1 MHSPQPFPLGSA
13 PFAVQSRPVSNRT
26 YSAEIP
32 RLICCRHNRS
42 AATSR
47 IIAYQKRSHARIS
60 LTHPPPVCKPFFSDF
75 PDFFHFFLPTPHLV
89 PSAVPLLQNR
99 EVLLIFIL
107 PILYIRHI
115 ICTAKQLFSDRTP
128 YIFHVCKSFMK
139 VCANSTL
146 SLQISLVSSVLVRGL
161 LFTGK

>member
-60 LTHPPPVCKPFFSDF
+60 LTHPSPVCKPFFSDF
-75 PDFFHFFLPTPHLV
+75 PDFFHFFLPAPHLV
-89 PSAVPLLQNR
+89 PPAAPFLRNR
-99 EVLLIFIL
+99 GISL
-107 PILYIRHI
+107 PIYPLPIKYNTAYSHHKINIPRQIGIPHPRTATRFMTSSHI
-115 ICTAKQLFSDRTP
+115 AYRRR
-128 YIFHVCKSFMK
+128 K
-139 VCANSTL
+139 VFN
-146 SLQISLVSSVLVRGL
+146 
-161 LFTGK
+161 